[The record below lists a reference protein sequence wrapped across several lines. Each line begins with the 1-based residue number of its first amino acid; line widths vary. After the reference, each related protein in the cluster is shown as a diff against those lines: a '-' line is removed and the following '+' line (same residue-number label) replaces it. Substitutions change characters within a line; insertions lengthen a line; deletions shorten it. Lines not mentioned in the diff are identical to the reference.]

1 LFEGDG
7 RKNRHDELREKLDL
21 KLITQGTFKII
32 INFNLAVDIAKQ

>member
-7 RKNRHDELREKLDL
+7 RKNRHDKSREKLDL
-21 KLITQGTFKII
+21 KLITQGTFEII